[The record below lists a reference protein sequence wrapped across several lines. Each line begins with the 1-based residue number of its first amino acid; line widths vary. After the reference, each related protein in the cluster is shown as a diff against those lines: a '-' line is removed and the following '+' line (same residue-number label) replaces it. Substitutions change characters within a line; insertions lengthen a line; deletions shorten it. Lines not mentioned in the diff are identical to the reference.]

1 MRRYLVV
8 ANQTLGG
15 EHLMEELRDLASEG
29 RCRFHVVV
37 PATPPQEQWVHTEGE
52 AIAVAED
59 RLERAFAR
67 FGELDAE
74 VSGEVG
80 AERPLDAIRDAVRH
94 DDYDGIVLSTL
105 PAGISRWLGMDL
117 PHRVERTFD
126 LPVTHVVAEAQPA
139 G

>member
-15 EHLMEELRDLASEG
+15 EHLVEELRELASAG
-29 RCRFHVVV
+29 PCRFHVVV

-52 AIAVAED
+52 AIAIAGD
-59 RLERAFAR
+59 RLAEALDR
-67 FGELDAE
+67 FGGLDAE
-74 VSGEVG
+74 VTGEVG
-80 AERPLDAIRDAVRH
+80 SDRPLDAIRDAVRH

-105 PAGISRWLGMDL
+105 PAGISRWVGMDL

-126 LPVTHVVAEAQPA
+126 LPVTHVVAEGQPA

>member
-15 EHLMEELRDLASEG
+15 EHLEEELRELASAG
-29 RCRFHVVV
+29 PCRFHVVV

-52 AIAVAED
+52 AIAIAED
-59 RLERAFAR
+59 RLARALDR
-67 FGELDAE
+67 FGALDAE
-74 VSGEVG
+74 VTGEVG
-80 AERPLDAIRDAVRH
+80 GERPLDAIRDAVRH

-126 LPVTHVVAEAQPA
+126 LPVTHVIAEGQPA

>member
-15 EHLMEELRDLASEG
+15 QHLVDELEALVAEG
-29 RCRFHVVV
+29 PCRFHVLV

-59 RLERAFAR
+59 RLRRALVR
-67 FGELDAE
+67 FGEFDAE

-80 AERPLDAIRDAVRH
+80 AERPLDAIRDAVRD

-105 PAGISRWLGMDL
+105 PAGVSRWLGMDL
-117 PHRVERTFD
+117 PRRVERTFD
-126 LPVTHVVAEAQPA
+126 LPVTHVVAEAQRT